1 MNNSIAV
8 PNERAWPLSPY
19 TPQQPERPGQRTYS
33 AGQILDFPTLVR
45 ILHHWRWLILGAVV
59 LGFAAAIIITLLTT
73 PIYRATVTIEA
84 NPPTVSVSDE
94 QSREREATVQN
105 PYDFVVTQVGLLSSK
120 NVAERTAQ
128 ELNLAN
134 NPDFVAP
141 GPDASTRLKIA
152 AGKVEGGL
160 KVTTPEEGNLI
171 KFTYDTNS
179 PQLAALIANGVADSF
194 INSTL
199 QRRYEASAYARKF
212 LERQIAKTRGDL
224 ERSERSLVAYAQ
236 QQGIINTGKASD
248 GKQADG
254 DANSLQGESL
264 ITLNQALA
272 AATARRVAA
281 EGAYRQ
287 ALATGPTTEVTA
299 STQALRQQRATLQA
313 DYQQKRTFMKPEH
326 PDMVSLQ
333 AQIDELSKQ
342 IARESAQ
349 MSSGHTNTMLADYRA
364 SLSAEQALQGRVNQ
378 LKGAVLNLRGRSI
391 QYNILQREVDTNRSL
406 YDALLQRYK
415 EIGVAGGIGMAPV
428 SIVDRADTP
437 GLPYKPN
444 LLKNLLFGL
453 AGGLLAGIAA
463 AVGLEFANDT
473 VKTREDVRSKLGLA
487 CLGAVPK
494 MTARGTFVEEL
505 KNPSSL
511 VSEAYSAVVAA
522 LRFSTESGMPKTLL
536 VTSTQP
542 GEGKSSTALAI
553 SQNFARRE
561 KKVLLIDGD
570 LRKPAF
576 KAASDKIGLT
586 KLLTNEDHVDQHV
599 VETQH
604 SNLWLLPSGPLPP
617 NPADLLSTGRFRTI
631 LSQAAERFDLIIVDA
646 PPTLGLADAPLL
658 AAAAGTVMFVVE
670 SGKTRTRAAI
680 EALNR
685 LESTGAHIVGAALTK
700 STDSLGGYGYKRYG
714 YGYGYGYG
722 HHKIDKRREEILMIP
737 QGADG

>member
-1 MNNSIAV
+1 VNNSIAV
-8 PNERAWPLSPY
+8 PNERAWQLGPY
-19 TPQQPERPGQRTYS
+19 MPQTPAGPGQRTYS
-33 AGQILDFPTLVR
+33 AGQILDFPTLLR

-59 LGFAAAIIITLLTT
+59 LGFAAAIILTLLTPPT
-73 PIYRATVTIEA
+73 YRARVTIEA
-84 NPPTVSVSDE
+84 NPPTVSISDE
-94 QSREREATVQN
+94 QSRERESTVQN
-105 PYDFVVTQVGLLSSK
+105 PYDFIVTQVGLLSSK

-152 AGKVEGGL
+152 AGKVQSGL
-160 KVTTPEEGNLI
+160 KVVAPEEGNLI
-171 KFTYDTNS
+171 VFTYDSNL
-179 PQLAALIANGVADSF
+179 PQMAAQVANGIADSF

-224 ERSERSLVAYAQ
+224 ERSERALVGYAQ
-236 QQGIINTGKASD
+236 AQGIINTGTATD
-248 GKQADG
+248 GKQPAG

-264 ITLNQALA
+264 VTLNQALA

-287 ALATGPTTEVTA
+287 ALATGPTSDVTT
-299 STQALRQQRATLQA
+299 STMPLRQQLATLQA
-313 DYQQKRTFMKPEH
+313 DYQQKRQFMKPDH
-326 PDMVSLQ
+326 PEMLSLK
-333 AQIDELSKQ
+333 AQIEELQRQ
-342 IARESAQ
+342 ISSASSQ
-349 MSSGHTNTMLADYRA
+349 MSSGRTNTLLADYRA
-364 SLSAEQALQGRVNQ
+364 SLSAERALQARVNQ

-415 EIGVAGGIGMAPV
+415 EIGVAGGIGTAPV

-437 GLPYKPN
+437 GTPYKPN
-444 LLKNLLFGL
+444 LLINLLGGL
-453 AGGLLAGIAA
+453 VGGLLAGIAA

-473 VKTREDVRSKLGLA
+473 VKTREDVRTKLALA

-494 MTARGTFVEEL
+494 MTAKGTFVEEL
-505 KNPSSL
+505 KSPSSM

-536 VTSTQP
+536 ITSSQP

-561 KKVLLIDGD
+561 KKVLLIDSD

-604 SNLWLLPSGPLPP
+604 PNLWLLPSGPLPP

-631 LSQAAERFDLIIVDA
+631 LSQAAERFDLVIVDA

-685 LESTGAHIVGAALTK
+685 LESTGAHIVGAVLTK
-700 STDSLGGYGYKRYG
+700 STDSPGGYGYKRYG
-714 YGYGYGYG
+714 YGYGYG
-722 HHKIDKRREEILMIP
+722 HRKVDKAREEILMIP